1 MRVFY
6 SLATLALV
14 SCANLPNPVTKPTE
28 TVSNGLEAQELAVGE
43 CGIFLWTLATP
54 PIFTYFHKSGS
65 GQAKVFLDTKEMVL
79 QVPEEKQVITDFG
92 KFVYENETGVAQHIR
107 VKGQYGEAMD
117 GGRRIPSGS
126 IQFIN
131 QDGWREITPV
141 SGIYVC
147 R

>member
-14 SCANLPNPVTKPTE
+14 SCTNLPNSIPKPAE
-28 TVSNGLEAQELAVGE
+28 PVSNGLAAQELAVGE
-43 CGIFLWTLATP
+43 CGIFLWTLSKP

-65 GQAKVFLDTKEMVL
+65 GQAKVFLAGAEMIL

-92 KFVYENETGVAQHIR
+92 KFVYENETGAAQHIR
-107 VKGQYGEAMD
+107 VKGQYGEAID